1 MTPQKLMR
9 LKYLILT
16 LLITCLSYSQDPH
29 KKLSLSK
36 AIEVGIENNAEV
48 RNASLEIQKAY
59 KQRWQNFA
67 DGLPQISGNLNYE
80 NFLEQPVALIPA
92 QFFGGK
98 EGEFSEVVFGTKQN
112 FVASFNLS
120 QLLFDGSYLL
130 LLQASRVLLENSE
143 NTLTKTKLYLRKNV
157 IQTYVNV
164 LLAQANIDFISENLS
179 LLEDNLDETSKLF
192 ESGFIEEEN
201 VEQIRLSVSEQN
213 NQLRY
218 AKRLEEIARD
228 FLNHLLGFAP
238 GTNVELTDSLERII
252 SESIAGSMTL
262 QNTNIESII
271 EQNIDVRIAQNAVQA
286 QLLSYKNERAKAL
299 PVFKAFLNGN
309 YTGNSNEFSFL
320 NRDQKWFGTAV
331 FGISAEIPIFSSLV
345 RTAGTQR
352 AKITWQQSQVTF
364 EDTKKQI
371 SLNIKRTLNDLQ
383 LAAQT
388 LKTGKVNLE
397 LAQNIADKN
406 QIKFLEGLATS
417 FEYREARNQLF
428 LAQQR
433 YLQTILDLVNYK
445 VELDHLLNSSL

>member
-1 MTPQKLMR
+1 MNSKKLMR
-9 LKYLILT
+9 WKYSMFAFLMAI
-16 LLITCLSYSQDPH
+16 LSYSQEPH
-29 KKLSLSK
+29 QELSLSK
-36 AIEVGIENNAEV
+36 AIDVGIENNAEV
-48 RNASLEIQKAY
+48 RNASLEIQKSY
-59 KQRWQNFA
+59 KLRWENFA

-80 NFLEQPVALIPA
+80 NYLEQPVALIPA

-98 EGEFSEVVFGTKQN
+98 EGEFAEVVFGTKQN
-112 FVASFNLS
+112 VVASFNVS

-130 LLQASRVLLENSE
+130 LIQASKVLLEISE
-143 NTLTKTKLYLRKNV
+143 NALTKTKLELRKNV

-164 LLAQANIDFISENLS
+164 LLAQANIDFISENLA

-192 ESGFIEEEN
+192 ESGFVEQEN

-228 FLNHLLGFAP
+228 FLNHLLGYTP
-238 GTNVELTDSLERII
+238 ETKVELTDTLEQII
-252 SESIAGSMTL
+252 TEAIAQSMTS
-262 QNTNIESII
+262 QSTRIESVV
-271 EQNIDVRIAQNAVQA
+271 EENIDVRIAKNDVQA

-299 PVFKAFLNGN
+299 PVLKAFLNGN

-331 FGISAEIPIFSSLV
+331 FGFSADIPIFSSLV

-352 AKITWQQSQVTF
+352 AKITWQQSQISL
-364 EDTKKQI
+364 EDTKKEI
-371 SLNIKRTLNDLQ
+371 GLNIKRTQNDLQ
-383 LAAQT
+383 LAART
-388 LKTGKVNLE
+388 LETGKENLK
-397 LAQNIADKN
+397 LAQSIADKN

-433 YLQTILDLVNYK
+433 YLQTILDLINYK
-445 VELDHLLNSSL
+445 AELDNLLYSSL

>member
-143 NTLTKTKLYLRKNV
+143 NTLTKTKLDLRKNV

-388 LKTGKVNLE
+388 LKTGKFNLE